1 MMGGRGGMSGIDRN
15 HRIGIGGMG
24 GVSDMPTEGSI
35 VRPVCTTG
43 KKKSRRTGEN
53 SFVRRDVGVPVEW

>member
-1 MMGGRGGMSGIDRN
+1 MSGIDRN

-53 SFVRRDVGVPVEW
+53 SFVTGYSDTADHAARAGKFA